1 MLFLLQKEKSDMDID
16 EEVLQL
22 KNILRGQKF
31 TNQYSLM
38 SIDDFNSELKLPSN
52 ISPKEAI
59 PVGTIDYV
67 QKYLSLIF
75 GINKMSP
82 IEVPEELR
90 LPQFLLRNYSIID
103 KDELL
108 TKRGYWFVKY
118 AGKLKQFSYTGLI
131 DLILYEDDNKPKNS
145 EPFLKQG
152 LYVFSEVKD
161 ILSEYRVIVNRNE
174 IKGIQFYDGDPTIM
188 PTIEE
193 INKIKEMV
201 LRLSINSK
209 NPLAYTL
216 DIAIIRA
223 NNDVR
228 RELMIIEMH
237 PFACVGTYGCVG
249 SFLPDAYRNGFDWY
263 VNQNFDLKK
272 FSNF

>member
-67 QKYLSLIF
+67 QKYLSSIF

-103 KDELL
+103 RDELL

-131 DLILYEDDNKPKNS
+131 NLILYEDDNKPKS
-145 EPFLKQG
+145 CEPFLKQG

-161 ILSEYRVIVNRNE
+161 IISEYRVIVNRNE

-223 NNDVR
+223 NNDVGR
-228 RELMIIEMH
+228 DLMIIEMH

-249 SFLPDAYRNGFDWY
+249 GFLPDAYRNGFDWY

>member
-67 QKYLSLIF
+67 QKYLSSIF

-131 DLILYEDDNKPKNS
+131 NLILYEDDNKPKS
-145 EPFLKQG
+145 GEPFLKQG

-223 NNDVR
+223 NNDVGR
-228 RELMIIEMH
+228 DLMIIEMH

>member
-38 SIDDFNSELKLPSN
+38 SIDDFSSELKLPSN

-59 PVGTIDYV
+59 PVGTIGYV
-67 QKYLSLIF
+67 QKYLSSIF

-228 RELMIIEMH
+228 RDLMIIEMH
-237 PFACVGTYGCVG
+237 PFVCVGTYGCVG